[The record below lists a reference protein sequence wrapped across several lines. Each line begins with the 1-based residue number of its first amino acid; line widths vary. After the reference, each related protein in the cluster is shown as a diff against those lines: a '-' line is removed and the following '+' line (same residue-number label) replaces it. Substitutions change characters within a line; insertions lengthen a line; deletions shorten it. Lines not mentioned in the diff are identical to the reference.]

1 MLPGCLIKQLRI
13 RYDPGLSKT
22 AENKNGIQA
31 QLKGDAQMEHY
42 EKLGVFYL
50 GRPYDLAAKAPGEG
64 LLLYDSKDMV
74 THGVCVGMTGSGK
87 TGLCLALLEEA
98 ALDNIPAIIIDPKG
112 DITNML
118 LTFPELRPED
128 FRPWINEDDARKK
141 GLSADEFAAQQA
153 ELWRKGL
160 ASWDQDGERIRFLK
174 DSAEFVIY
182 TPGST
187 AGIPISILDSF
198 SAPSAA
204 IIEDLELLQDRVSGT
219 AGSLLGLIG
228 ITADPINSR
237 EHILISTILS
247 QAWQQGQNLDLASLI
262 QQIQN
267 PPFSQVGVMN
277 LESFYPSKDRF
288 TLSSQLNN
296 LLASPSFAGWLQGE
310 SLDIDSI
317 LHTPTGKPKIS
328 IFSIAHLGD
337 NERMFFVSLLLNQ
350 VLSWTRSQSGTSS
363 LRALLYMDE
372 IFGFFPPVANPPSK
386 GPLLTLLKQ
395 ARAFGL
401 GIMLTT
407 QNPVDLDY
415 KGLANTGTWFI
426 GRLQTERDKMRLIDG
441 LSGAAS
447 AQGAKFD
454 RRAMEE
460 TISGLGQRVFLMNN
474 VHKDAPIIFETR
486 WCMSYL
492 RGPLTR
498 NQIKELMDPLRAGL
512 VAKPAATAMPQVK
525 ATASPAAAPE
535 PDVPPLTAHQPPLQ
549 ASPAAQA
556 EPAASSTGNTPVL
569 PPGINQAF
577 VPLRSRIGQGEVIVY
592 QPTVLGSAQVAFIND
607 RINVRK
613 SRDVLLTTPVT
624 DDIFAVDWGRAE
636 KLEIDLSDMETS
648 PVSGSIF
655 ENLPAQAGDA
665 KSYTKWSREF
675 VDWLY
680 RNELLE
686 LMQSR
691 RFKLVSEPG
700 ESERD
705 FRVRLQQSAREQRD
719 EAIDKLRK
727 KYNKRINSLEEKV
740 RRSEHSVRSKEEQA
754 KQHKMQTAISVGTTL
769 LGSFL
774 GKSVINASTLG
785 RATTAARGA
794 GRVMKGQEDTK
805 RAAETLEIHRQQ
817 LQELEE
823 EFKRETDELAASM
836 DPLTEELDQF
846 TVKPLKKDILL
857 KTFALAWLPYR
868 RTASG
873 IAEPAW

>member
-1 MLPGCLIKQLRI
+1 
-13 RYDPGLSKT
+13 
-22 AENKNGIQA
+22 
-31 QLKGDAQMEHY
+31 MEHY

-50 GRPYDLAAKAPGEG
+50 GRPYDLAERKSGEG
-64 LLLYDSKDMV
+64 LLLYDSKDLV

-87 TGLCLALLEEA
+87 TGLCIGLLEEA

-112 DITNML
+112 DLTNML

-141 GLSADEFAAQQA
+141 GLAPDDYATQQA
-153 ELWRKGL
+153 ELWRNGL
-160 ASWDQDGERIRFLK
+160 ASWHQDGERIRFLK

-187 AGIPISILDSF
+187 AGIPVSILDSF
-198 SAPSAA
+198 AAPPPA

-228 ITADPINSR
+228 ISADPINSR

-247 QAWQQGQNLDLASLI
+247 NAWQQGRDLDLAGLI

-277 LESFYPSKDRF
+277 LESFFSSKDRF
-288 TLSSQLNN
+288 TLSTQLNN

-310 SLDIDSI
+310 SLDIDSM
-317 LHTPTGKPKIS
+317 LHTQAGKPKMS

-350 VLSWTRSQSGTSS
+350 VLSWTRSQSGTTS

-415 KGLANTGTWFI
+415 KGLANTGTWFV
-426 GRLQTERDKMRLIDG
+426 GRLQTERDKARLIDG
-441 LSGAAS
+441 LAGATA
-447 AQGAKFD
+447 AQGIKFD
-454 RRAMEE
+454 RKTMEQ

-474 VHKDAPIIFETR
+474 VHQDAPVIFETR

-498 NQIKELMDPLRAGL
+498 NQIKALMDPERGRLAGQ
-512 VAKPAATAMPQVK
+512 AAATPVPRAEQTTH
-525 ATASPAAAPE
+525 ATAAAPQTPAAAVPQAA
-535 PDVPPLTAHQPPLQ
+535 PD
-549 ASPAAQA
+549 
-556 EPAASSTGNTPVL
+556 TGLPVL
-569 PPGINQAF
+569 PPSINQVF
-577 VPLRSRIGQGEVIVY
+577 VPVRGRAGQGEAIVY
-592 QPTVLGSAQVAFIND
+592 RPMVMGSAQLSFINN
-607 RINVRK
+607 RLNLRK
-613 SRDVLLTTPVT
+613 SRELLLATEVT
-624 DDIFAVDWGRAE
+624 DDAFPVDWGRAE
-636 KLEIDLSDMETS
+636 ELPIDISDLESS
-648 PVSGSIF
+648 PVSGALF
-655 ENLPAQAGDA
+655 EELPAAAADTRNH
-665 KSYTKWSREF
+665 TKWSREF

-680 RNELLE
+680 RNQLLD
-686 LMQSR
+686 LMQSK
-691 RFKLVSEPG
+691 RFGQVSEPG

-719 EAIDKLRK
+719 QAMEKLRQ
-727 KYNKRINSLEEKV
+727 KYGSRIATLEDRV
-740 RRSEHSVRSKEEQA
+740 RRAEQA
-754 KQHKMQTAISVGTTL
+754 VHRTQDQTKQHKMQTAISVGSTI

-774 GKSVINASTLG
+774 GRSPVNTATLG

-794 GRVMKGQEDTK
+794 GRAMKSQEDVK
-805 RAAETLEIHRQQ
+805 RAAETLELQRQR
-817 LQELEE
+817 LQEMEE
-823 EFKRETDELAASM
+823 EFKGETDLLSEAM
-836 DPLTEELDQF
+836 NPLNEGLEQF
-846 TVKPLKKDILL
+846 TVKPLKKDIHL
-857 KTFALAWLPYR
+857 KFFALGWLPYR
-868 RTASG
+868 RTATG
-873 IAEPAW
+873 IAEPAWQ

>member
-1 MLPGCLIKQLRI
+1 
-13 RYDPGLSKT
+13 
-22 AENKNGIQA
+22 
-31 QLKGDAQMEHY
+31 MEHY

-50 GRPYDLAAKAPGEG
+50 GRPYDLEAKKPGEG

-87 TGLCLALLEEA
+87 TGLCIGLLEEA

-112 DITNML
+112 DLTNML
-118 LTFPELRPED
+118 LTFPQLRPED

-141 GLSADEFAAQQA
+141 GVGPDEYAAQQA
-153 ELWRKGL
+153 ELWRNGL
-160 ASWDQDGERIRFLK
+160 ASWHQDGERIQFLK

-198 SAPSAA
+198 SAPAPA
-204 IIEDLELLQDRVSGT
+204 IIKDLELLQDRVSGT
-219 AGSLLGLIG
+219 ASSLLSLIG
-228 ITADPINSR
+228 ITSDPINSR

-247 QAWQQGQNLDLASLI
+247 EAWQQGRNLDLAGLI

-288 TLSSQLNN
+288 SLSTQINN
-296 LLASPSFAGWLQGE
+296 LLASPSFAGWMQGE
-310 SLDIDSI
+310 SLNIDRI
-317 LHTPTGKPKIS
+317 LHNPTGKPKMS
-328 IFSIAHLGD
+328 IFSIAHLSD

-441 LSGAAS
+441 LSGAAA

-454 RRAMEE
+454 RRAMEQ
-460 TISGLGQRVFLMNN
+460 TISGLGQRVFIMNN
-474 VHKDAPIIFETR
+474 VHQDEPVVFQTR

-498 NQIKELMDPLRAGL
+498 NQIKVLMDPVREGL
-512 VAKPAATAMPQVK
+512 TVPAAPAIKPQVQE
-525 ATASPAAAPE
+525 APQQQVLMQHEPAVPAAAAAPE
-535 PDVPPLTAHQPPLQ
+535 APEQHSVNDG
-549 ASPAAQA
+549 
-556 EPAASSTGNTPVL
+556 STIPVL
-569 PPGINQAF
+569 PPSIKQTFLPVRG
-577 VPLRSRIGQGEVIVY
+577 RIGQGERVVY
-592 QPTVLGSAQVAFIND
+592 RPMVLGSAQLAFIND
-607 RINVRK
+607 RLNLRK
-613 SRDVLLTTPVT
+613 SRDLLLVTPITEDV
-624 DDIFAVDWGRAE
+624 FPVDWGKAE
-636 KLEIDLSDMETS
+636 QLDLDFPELEST
-648 PVSGSIF
+648 PVGDALY
-655 ENLPAQAGDA
+655 EELPSRAGD
-665 KSYTKWSREF
+665 STNYTRWSREF

-680 RNELLE
+680 HNETVD

-691 RFKLVSEPG
+691 QFKLISEPG

-705 FRVRLQQSAREQRD
+705 FRVRLQQAAREQRD
-719 EAIDKLRK
+719 EAMDKLRV
-727 KYNKRINSLEEKV
+727 KYDKRIATIEDRI
-740 RRSEHSVRSKEEQA
+740 RRAEQTVRSREDQSRHQKV
-754 KQHKMQTAISVGTTL
+754 QTAISVGSTI

-774 GKSVINASTLG
+774 GKSPVNTATLG
-785 RATTAARGA
+785 RATTSARGA
-794 GRVMKGQEDTK
+794 GRVMRSQEDIR
-805 RAAETLEIHRQQ
+805 RAEETLETHRRQ

-823 EFKRETDELAASM
+823 EFKRETDLLAAAM
-836 DPLTEELDQF
+836 DPLTEELEQF
-846 TVKPLKKDILL
+846 TVKVLKKNIML
-857 KTFALAWLPYR
+857 KLFALAWLPYR

>member
-1 MLPGCLIKQLRI
+1 
-13 RYDPGLSKT
+13 
-22 AENKNGIQA
+22 
-31 QLKGDAQMEHY
+31 MEHY

-50 GRPYDLAAKAPGEG
+50 GRPYDPAEKKRGEG

-87 TGLCLALLEEA
+87 TGLCVALLEEA

-112 DITNML
+112 DLTNLL

-141 GLSADEFAAQQA
+141 NLAPDEYAAKQA
-153 ELWRKGL
+153 ELWRNGL
-160 ASWDQDGERIRFLK
+160 ASWDQNGERIRFLK
-174 DSAEFVIY
+174 NSAEFVIY

-187 AGIPISILDSF
+187 AGIPVSILDSF
-198 SAPSAA
+198 AAPAPA

-219 AGSLLGLIG
+219 ASSLLGLIG
-228 ITADPINSR
+228 ISADPINSR
-237 EHILISTILS
+237 EHILISNILS
-247 QAWQQGQNLDLASLI
+247 NAWQQGRDLDLASLI
-262 QQIQN
+262 QNIQS

-296 LLASPSFAGWLQGE
+296 LLASPSFAGWLHGE
-310 SLDIDSI
+310 SLDIGSL
-317 LHTPTGKPKIS
+317 LHTPAGKPKMS

-350 VLSWTRSQSGTSS
+350 ILSWTRSQSGTTS

-386 GPLLTLLKQ
+386 APLLTLLKQ

-415 KGLANTGTWFI
+415 KGLANTGTWFV

-447 AQGAKFD
+447 TQGMKFD
-454 RRAMEE
+454 RKAMEQ

-474 VHKDAPIIFETR
+474 VHQDNPVLFETR

-498 NQIKELMDPLRAGL
+498 NQIKELMDPQREKLTGAVMSKQDP
-512 VAKPAATAMPQVK
+512 VATPEPFTPAAVQQQEMPAELPATPETA
-525 ATASPAAAPE
+525 ATHAQTGSLPVSDSNAPI
-535 PDVPPLTAHQPPLQ
+535 
-549 ASPAAQA
+549 
-556 EPAASSTGNTPVL
+556 L

-577 VPLRSRIGQGEVIVY
+577 IPVSGRGGAGETIVY
-592 QPTVLGSAQVAFIND
+592 RPMALGSAQMAFIND
-607 RINVRK
+607 RINLRK
-613 SRDVLLTTPVT
+613 SRELLLATPIT
-624 DDIFAVDWGRAE
+624 DDIFAVDWSQAL
-636 KLEIDLSDMETS
+636 KLNLDLSALDS
-648 PVSGSIF
+648 APVRGAIF
-655 ENLPAQAGDA
+655 EELPASAADS
-665 KSYTKWSREF
+665 KNFTKWSREF

-680 RNELLE
+680 RNEILE
-686 LMQSR
+686 LMQSKN
-691 RFKLVSEPG
+691 FKQTSEPG

-719 EAIDKLRK
+719 AAMDKLRQ
-727 KYNKRINSLEEKV
+727 KYNSRISTMEERV
-740 RRSEHSVRSKEEQA
+740 RRAEQAVSRQEDQA

-774 GKSVINASTLG
+774 GKSAVNASTLG

-794 GRVMKGQEDTK
+794 GRAMSKQEDIK
-805 RAAETLEIHRQQ
+805 RAAETLEVHRQQ
-817 LQELEE
+817 LHDLEA
-823 EFKRETDELAASM
+823 EFKRETDLLAAAM

-857 KTFALAWLPYR
+857 KMFALAWLPYR
-868 RTASG
+868 RTAAG

>member
-1 MLPGCLIKQLRI
+1 
-13 RYDPGLSKT
+13 
-22 AENKNGIQA
+22 
-31 QLKGDAQMEHY
+31 MEHY

-50 GRPYDLAAKAPGEG
+50 GRPYDLASKKPGEG
-64 LLLYDSKDMV
+64 LLLYDSKDLV

-87 TGLCLALLEEA
+87 TGLCIALLEEA

-112 DITNML
+112 DLTNML
-118 LTFPELRPED
+118 LTFPDLLPED

-141 GLSADEFAAQQA
+141 GLSADDYAAQQA
-153 ELWRKGL
+153 DLWRNGL
-160 ASWDQDGERIRFLK
+160 ASWQQDGERIRFLK
-174 DSAEFVIY
+174 DSAEFIVY

-187 AGIPISILDSF
+187 SGIPVSILDTF
-198 SAPSAA
+198 SAPSPA

-219 AGSLLGLIG
+219 TSSLLGLIG
-228 ITADPINSR
+228 ISADPINSR

-247 QAWQQGQNLDLASLI
+247 HTWQQGRDLDLAGLI
-262 QQIQN
+262 QQIQA

-310 SLDIDSI
+310 PLDIDSI
-317 LHTPTGKPKIS
+317 LHTPKGKPKIS

-350 VLSWTRSQSGTSS
+350 ILSWTRSQSGTSS

-372 IFGFFPPVANPPSK
+372 IFGYFPPVSNPPSK
-386 GPLLTLLKQ
+386 APLLTLLKQ

-401 GIMLTT
+401 GLMLTT

-415 KGLANTGTWFI
+415 KGLSNTGTWFI
-426 GRLQTERDKMRLIDG
+426 GRLQTERDKMRLLDG
-441 LSGAAS
+441 LAGAAS
-447 AQGAKFD
+447 TQGTGFD
-454 RRAMEE
+454 RRAMEQA
-460 TISGLGQRVFLMNN
+460 ISGLGQRVFLMNN
-474 VHKDAPIIFETR
+474 VHQDHPVAFETR

-498 NQIKELMDPLRAGL
+498 NQIKDLMDPLRSGL
-512 VAKPAATAMPQVK
+512 TGQP
-525 ATASPAAAPE
+525 PAAAAPRPLPPAETAAPE
-535 PDVPPLTAHQPPLQ
+535 IASALEEPVTTPAQSPPPAEGSSPL
-549 ASPAAQA
+549 
-556 EPAASSTGNTPVL
+556 L

-577 VPLRSRIGQGEVIVY
+577 IPIRGRTGQNEPIVY
-592 QPTVLGSAQVAFIND
+592 RPMALGSAQLAFIND
-607 RINVRK
+607 RINLRK
-613 SRDVLLTTPVT
+613 SRELLMATPIT
-624 DDIFAVDWGRAE
+624 EDIFPVDWDRA
-636 KLEIDLSDMETS
+636 LELDIPISDLESS
-648 PVSGSIF
+648 PVPGALF
-655 ENLPAQAGDA
+655 EDLPAPAAD
-665 KSYTKWSREF
+665 SRNYTRWSREF

-680 RNELLE
+680 RNQLLE
-686 LMQSR
+686 LMQSK
-691 RFKLVSEPG
+691 RFKQVSEPG

-719 EAIDKLRK
+719 EAIEKLRK
-727 KYNKRINSLEEKV
+727 KYNTRIAAIEDRV
-740 RRSEHSVRSKEEQA
+740 RRSEQTVRSREDQA

-774 GKSVINASTLG
+774 GKSPVNASTLG

-805 RAAETLEIHRQQ
+805 RAEETLEAHRRQ
-817 LQELEE
+817 LKELEE
-823 EFKRETDELAASM
+823 EFRRETDLLSASM

-857 KTFALAWLPYR
+857 KMFALVWVPYR
-868 RTASG
+868 RTAAGLS
-873 IAEPAW
+873 EPAW

>member
-1 MLPGCLIKQLRI
+1 
-13 RYDPGLSKT
+13 
-22 AENKNGIQA
+22 
-31 QLKGDAQMEHY
+31 MEHY

-50 GRPYDLAAKAPGEG
+50 GRPYNLEEKKPGEG

-87 TGLCLALLEEA
+87 TGLCVALLEEA

-112 DITNML
+112 DLTNLL

-141 GLSADEFAAQQA
+141 GLAPDDYAAQQA

-160 ASWDQDGERIRFLK
+160 ASWNQDGERIRFLK
-174 DSAEFVIY
+174 DAADFVIY

-187 AGIPISILDSF
+187 AGIPVSILDSF
-198 SAPSAA
+198 AAPAQA

-237 EHILISTILS
+237 EHILISNILS
-247 QAWQQGQNLDLASLI
+247 HAWQEGRNLDLASLI

-310 SLDIDSI
+310 SLNIDNM
-317 LHTPTGKPKIS
+317 LHTPTGKPKMS

-350 VLSWTRSQSGTSS
+350 ILSWTRSQSGTTS

-386 GPLLTLLKQ
+386 APLLTLLKQ

-441 LSGAAS
+441 LSGAAAS
-447 AQGAKFD
+447 EGVRFD
-454 RRAMEE
+454 RRAMEQ

-474 VHKDAPIIFETR
+474 IHQNAPLIFETR

-498 NQIKELMDPLRAGL
+498 NQIKDLMDPEREHLAGRSRA
-512 VAKPAATAMPQVK
+512 AEPAEPQAAHPTPEPHAPAATAAPVAQ
-525 ATASPAAAPE
+525 ATAAAESPE
-535 PDVPPLTAHQPPLQ
+535 PKI
-549 ASPAAQA
+549 ASD
-556 EPAASSTGNTPVL
+556 SSIPVL
-569 PPGINQAF
+569 PPGINQAYIP
-577 VPLRSRIGQGEVIVY
+577 VRRNVGINESIIYRPMA
-592 QPTVLGSAQVAFIND
+592 LGSAQIAFIND
-607 RINVRK
+607 RINLRK
-613 SRDVLLTTPVT
+613 SRELLMATAIT
-624 DDIFAVDWGRAE
+624 DDIFPVDWSRALH
-636 KLEIDLSDMETS
+636 LEMDLSELGST
-648 PVSGSIF
+648 PVSGAIYD
-655 ENLPAQAGDA
+655 ELPGQAADPRN
-665 KSYTKWSREF
+665 YTKWSREF

-680 RNELLE
+680 RNEVLE

-691 RFKLVSEPG
+691 QFKQISEPG

-705 FRVRLQQSAREQRD
+705 FRVRLQQNAREQRD
-719 EAIDKLRK
+719 AAMDKLRQR
-727 KYNKRINSLEEKV
+727 YNSRIATVEERV
-740 RRSEHSVRSKEEQA
+740 RRAEQALGRQEDQA
-754 KQHKMQTAISVGTTL
+754 KQHKMQTAISVGSTL

-774 GKSVINASTLG
+774 GKSPVSATTLG

-794 GRVMKGQEDTK
+794 GRVLTKQEDIK
-805 RAAETLEIHRQQ
+805 RAEETLAVQRQQ
-817 LQELEE
+817 LQDLEN
-823 EFKRETDELAASM
+823 EFKHETDLLAAAM
-836 DPLTEELDQF
+836 DPLNEELEQF
-846 TVKPLKKDILL
+846 TVKPLKKDIML
-857 KTFALAWLPYR
+857 KMFALAWLPYR
-868 RTASG
+868 QTAAG
-873 IAEPAW
+873 ITEPAW

>member
-1 MLPGCLIKQLRI
+1 L
-13 RYDPGLSKT
+13 
-22 AENKNGIQA
+22 
-31 QLKGDAQMEHY
+31 EHY

-112 DITNML
+112 DLTNML

-247 QAWQQGQNLDLASLI
+247 QAWQQGQSLDLASLI

-317 LHTPTGKPKIS
+317 LHTPTGKPKMS

-350 VLSWTRSQSGTSS
+350 VLSWTRSQTGTSS

-447 AQGAKFD
+447 AQGVRFD
-454 RRAMEE
+454 RKAMEE

-474 VHKDAPIIFETR
+474 VHKDAPVIFETR

-498 NQIKELMDPLRAGL
+498 NQIKDLMDPLRAGL
-512 VAKPAATAMPQVK
+512 VAKPTAAATPQVET
-525 ATASPAAAPE
+525 TAAPAAPQAEFTAPEPAAAP
-535 PDVPPLTAHQPPLQ
+535 PLTAQRPVQ

-556 EPAASSTGNTPVL
+556 EPAASSTGNIPVL

-592 QPTVLGSAQVAFIND
+592 QPTVLGSAQVAFVND

-624 DDIFAVDWGRAE
+624 DDIFAVDWDRAE
-636 KLEIDLSDMETS
+636 KLEIDLSELETS
-648 PVSGSIF
+648 PVSGAIF
-655 ENLPAQAGDA
+655 ENLPAQAGDT

-705 FRVRLQQSAREQRD
+705 FRIRLQQSAREQRD

-727 KYNKRINSLEEKV
+727 KYNTRINSLEEKV
-740 RRSEHSVRSKEEQA
+740 RRSEHSLRSKEEQA

-774 GKSVINASTLG
+774 GKSAISASTLG

-794 GRVMKGQEDTK
+794 GRVMKGQEDAK
-805 RAAETLEIHRQQ
+805 RASETLEIHRQQ

-857 KTFALAWLPYR
+857 RTFALAWLPYR

-873 IAEPAW
+873 LAERAW